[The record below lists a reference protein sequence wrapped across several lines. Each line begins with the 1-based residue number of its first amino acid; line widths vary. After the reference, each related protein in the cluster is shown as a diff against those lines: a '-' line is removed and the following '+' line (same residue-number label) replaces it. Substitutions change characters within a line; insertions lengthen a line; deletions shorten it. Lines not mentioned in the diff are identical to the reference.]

1 MKIDGSDIDAILD
14 LAGAPKKKNPKTA
27 ADLEK
32 TLGITLA
39 TETKKFLE
47 RPVELHHPDAV
58 DSSVKDSSFLGKLPD
73 VGAWIEQLGKNR
85 EGLRQCVH
93 HFLGLYPIGQQLQY
107 GDMMVAMI
115 VLEPFTKQ
123 LSGVMYYDEREVGTW
138 GGGSISGFLMEA
150 MAKYVE
156 EDGERDCFVFD
167 AMNKKKELPPAAKMP
182 PAITKAWT
190 PHWRWRLE
198 RHSRWWIMWFLSDQD
213 PRRML
218 SSLPTEKEWKAEKAG
233 VAKTHHE
240 GMYWLLAHWLLG
252 NERELEEAALLAKKN
267 PSKLVAALSAFV
279 QKNEPSAKQKK
290 QLDRVLEAVRL
301 AAR

>member
-1 MKIDGSDIDAILD
+1 MKIDGTDIDAILD
-14 LAGAPKKKNPKTA
+14 LAGAPKKKNPKVA
-27 ADLEK
+27 DDLEK
-32 TLGITLA
+32 TLGLVLA
-39 TETKKFLE
+39 TETRKFLE

-58 DSSVKDSSFLGKLPD
+58 DTSVKDRSFQGKLPE
-73 VGAWIEQLGKNR
+73 VGAWIEQLGRDR

-93 HFLGLYPIGQQLQY
+93 HFLGLYPIGEQLQY
-107 GDMMVAMI
+107 GDTMVAML
-115 VLEPFTKQ
+115 VLEPFTKT

-138 GGGSISGFLMEA
+138 GASVSAFLMQS
-150 MAKYVE
+150 MAKYIE

-167 AMNKKKELPPAAKMP
+167 RMKKKPLPPVAKMP
-182 PAITKAWT
+182 PALTKAWT
-190 PHWRWRLE
+190 PHWRWRLD
-198 RHSRWWIMWFLSDQD
+198 RRSRWWITWFCAGQD

-252 NERELEEAALLAKKN
+252 NERELEEAVTLAKKN
-267 PSKLVAALSAFV
+267 PSKLVAALSAHV
-279 QKNEPSAKQKK
+279 QKSSPSAKHKK
-290 QLDRVLEAVRL
+290 QLERVLEAVRL